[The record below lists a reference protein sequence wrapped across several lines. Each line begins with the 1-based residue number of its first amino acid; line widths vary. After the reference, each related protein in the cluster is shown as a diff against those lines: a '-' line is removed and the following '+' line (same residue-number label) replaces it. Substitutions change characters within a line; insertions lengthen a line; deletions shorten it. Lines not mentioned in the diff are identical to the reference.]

1 MIYLWLIYVLLKHEE
16 SDVKVWE
23 LDSFSFLITRDYWY
37 VIIINVVYLWMI
49 YVLSKH
55 EESDVNA
62 WEPNS
67 LSFEGL
73 VVIEIQG
80 IDYKFKLR
88 SGFGC

>member
-1 MIYLWLIYVLLKHEE
+1 MYDIFMDDLCSLETQRVCCEGMGVRLLQ
-16 SDVKVWE
+16 
-23 LDSFSFLITRDYWY
+23 FLIIRNYWY

-73 VVIEIQG
+73 VVI
-80 IDYKFKLR
+80 
-88 SGFGC
+88 